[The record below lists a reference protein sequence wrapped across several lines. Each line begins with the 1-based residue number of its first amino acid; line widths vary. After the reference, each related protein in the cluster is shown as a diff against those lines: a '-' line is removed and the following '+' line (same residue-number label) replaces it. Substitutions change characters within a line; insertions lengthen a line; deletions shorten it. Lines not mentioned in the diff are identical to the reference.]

1 MEKEKRKKYAIIA
14 IIILVIILLIFLVSR
29 LFDKSMPGDKG
40 NEFTPPEFTPPSA
53 QVDKN
58 DIPDPVESNT
68 EFDVI
73 NLARNFVE
81 RFGSWSTD
89 NQGHNLEELLV
100 LSSAKMEKYLLSIPI
115 DNTIEEYTGITTKSL
130 STKILSLTE
139 EDALIN
145 VVTQRVET
153 QDDLSQEI
161 YYQDIEIGLIK
172 SGNKW
177 LVSSAYWQ

>member
-1 MEKEKRKKYAIIA
+1 MKLSFSNIA
-14 IIILVIILLIFLVSR
+14 LDS
-29 LFDKSMPGDKG
+29 FDHIDELYTLREIGYKG
-40 NEFTPPEFTPPSA
+40 LEVAPSK
-53 QVDKN
+53 VWENVN
-58 DIPDPVESNT
+58 DNNIPISE
-68 EFDVI
+68 
-73 NLARNFVE
+73 
-81 RFGSWSTD
+81 
-89 NQGHNLEELLV
+89 
-100 LSSAKMEKYLLSIPI
+100 YLLSIPI